1 MPPYHQMGQFVPPK
15 IWLTQYFQRNASEP
29 RGILRMSFFGC
40 SATLDNND
48 VKKKIKPAGFRNPL
62 EITTPLDR
70 PDITYTIV
78 PMPSNSKT
86 TFLALSASLPEKPE
100 GGWDATDRPLQCAS

>member
-1 MPPYHQMGQFVPPK
+1 MLPSHV
-15 IWLTQYFQRNASEP
+15 A
-29 RGILRMSFFGC
+29 FFGC

-48 VKKKIKPAGFRNPL
+48 LKKIIKSAGFRNPL

-86 TFLALSASLPEKPE
+86 TFLALSALLPEMPE
-100 GGWDATDRPLQCAS
+100 EGWDDTDRPFQCTNAKYHTDLKPSSQR